1 MYFDQDLKQVYKKL
15 NSSDK
20 GLSSGEAR
28 KRLAKYGPNELKQ
41 EKGISP
47 IKIFLEQFNSPLVWI
62 LIGALIIS
70 IIMKE
75 EIDAIVIAIIIILNA
90 VLGFVQEYRAEKSIE
105 ALQKMS
111 SLQAKV
117 IRNGK
122 ETKIDSK
129 NLVPGDII
137 ILETGDKVPA
147 DSRLIEVHSLKTQE
161 GPLTGESQPVTKHL
175 DVLKKDTP
183 LADQENMLFSG
194 TVISEGR
201 GKAIVTNTGMKTEI
215 GKIATMIQEAHEKY
229 TPLQKKL
236 RQLGIYLTIAVIII
250 AVVVF
255 LAGLF
260 SGQAVTVMLL
270 TAIALAV
277 AAIPEG
283 LPAVITVSL
292 ALGVKKMIKRN
303 VLVRKLPSVETL
315 GSVNVICTD
324 KTGTLTHNQMTVV
337 KIWANNNYYDIT
349 GSGYSK
355 NGTFVIN
362 NKLTNAEPLQALLK
376 AGALCNDAKLG
387 EESESKNGE
396 RELIGDPTE
405 AALIVSAEK
414 AGFTSE
420 ALNRQ
425 YTRVD
430 EIPFTSDRK
439 MMTTIHK
446 DQGKGKNKA
455 LVKNKGLISYTKGA
469 PDIVIEKCNRILI
482 NGKVYRLTKDQ
493 KKELIKINE
502 GYAEKALRVLACA
515 YNDMFTGKAN
525 TEKNMVFVGL
535 QAMIDP
541 PREEVK
547 DSIKRCVE
555 AGIRVI
561 MITGDQVTTAK
572 AIADQLG
579 IKGQAMTG
587 QELDK
592 IKDIKKILKK
602 TSIFARVRPEHK
614 MLIVETLQKQG
625 KVVAMTGDGVN
636 DAPAL
641 KKADIGVA
649 MGLSGTDVAK
659 EAGDMILTDDN
670 FTSIVN
676 AVEEGRGIFDNI
688 RKFVNYLL
696 SSNLGEIVVIL
707 LASLFGMPLPLTA
720 IQILWINLITDGLP
734 ATALSVDPHAKG
746 IMKRKPRPAKES
758 ILSKELRG
766 DILLIGSLMGIFTLV
781 LFWLYLDSGV
791 MKAQTVAFNTLVISE
806 VARLQMIRGKYKLG
820 IFSNKWLLV
829 AIIASLILQVIVVYS
844 PVSQIFG
851 VVALEWVDW
860 LVIVGAAV
868 ALYLANTC
876 YYWIRGT
883 IKGKEK

>member
-1 MYFDQDLKQVYKKL
+1 MYFDQDIKQIYKDL
-15 NSSDK
+15 TSSDK
-20 GLSSGEAR
+20 GLSQLEAR

-47 IKIFLEQFNSPLVWI
+47 IKIFFEQFNSPLVWI

-122 ETKIDSK
+122 EIKIDSK

-137 ILETGDKVPA
+137 IIETGDKIPA
-147 DSRLIEVHSLKTQE
+147 DARLVEVHSLKTQE
-161 GPLTGESQPVTKHL
+161 GPLTGESLPITKHL
-175 DVLKKDTP
+175 DVLKKETP
-183 LADQENMLFSG
+183 LADQKNMLFAG

-201 GKAIVTNTGMKTEI
+201 GKAIVTHTGMKTEI

-236 RQLGIYLTIAVIII
+236 RQLGIYLTIAVIVV

-260 SGQAVTVMLL
+260 SGETVTVMLL

-337 KIWANNNYYDIT
+337 KIWANNKHYDVT

-355 NGTFVIN
+355 HGTFVLD
-362 NKLTNAEPLQALLK
+362 NKLTSAEPLQTLLK

-387 EESESKNGE
+387 EESKKKKGE

-405 AALIVSAEK
+405 AALAVSAEK

-425 YTRVD
+425 YARVD
-430 EIPFTSDRK
+430 EMPFTSDRK

-446 DQGKGKNKA
+446 DRNQGKNKA
-455 LVKNKGLISYTKGA
+455 LVKNKGLISFTKGA
-469 PDIVIEKCNRILI
+469 PAIVIEKCNRILI
-482 NGKVYRLTKDQ
+482 NGKVHRLTKEQ

-502 GYAEKALRVLACA
+502 SYAEQALRVLGCA
-515 YNDMFTGKAN
+515 YNDMFTGNNNA
-525 TEKNMVFVGL
+525 EKNMVFVGL

-547 DSIKRCVE
+547 GSIKRCVE

-625 KVVAMTGDGVN
+625 NVVAMTGDGVN

-649 MGLSGTDVAK
+649 MGISGTDVAK

-670 FTSIVN
+670 FSSIVN

-766 DILLIGSLMGIFTLV
+766 DILLIGTLMGIFTLI
-781 LFWLYLDSGV
+781 LFWLYLDSGI
-791 MKAQTVAFNTLVISE
+791 MKAQTIAFNGLVILE
-806 VARLQMIRGKYKLG
+806 IARLQMIRGKYKLG

-829 AIIASLILQVIVVYS
+829 AIVASLILQAIVVYT
-844 PVSQIFG
+844 PVSSFFG

-860 LVIVGAAV
+860 LVIIGAAV
-868 ALYLANTC
+868 ALYLVNAA
-876 YYWIRGT
+876 YYWVRGMV
-883 IKGKEK
+883 KGKK